1 MIRKLM
7 ISLLGTL
14 LARILMDLAAI
25 NLINTLVFDRLE
37 PSFDLSL
44 LDQVPQAKLVVNILT
59 SLIAVFIFL
68 GMFSKSTKK
77 KLDDDK
83 KNFTHLS
90 SIHEAK
96 RSLTRVQ
103 FHETDKGKSAKE
115 DTRWGLNETSFLAK
129 ADRILNYPKLPYN
142 ALLTFLRIDDWH
154 KFNTVR
160 HWKIDGKSVTQR
172 AGLPIYMPR
181 FRKHTIFVDA
191 NDNHSLLIGTTNSGK
206 TFSVILQMIELV
218 CMAGECAIINDPKG
232 ELYEY
237 TAKQFEEAGYEIIK
251 LNFVNAKAS
260 DAWAPLELAWDTWKK
275 AYMDHQEAL
284 KEWKAEETTF
294 TPAEKAEW
302 LARIPEPDYSQAIE
316 FLKDLANSLT
326 YDPNVKDP
334 FWNDS
339 ARDCIIGMAAFLM
352 EEAIK
357 NGDMTEGIVNF
368 KAIKLGLNY
377 ADVKLTKEQQKA
389 LQVRSD
395 NILGAVLEKSRRMDD
410 TSYMYLMDYC
420 NAPEQ
425 TRQSIKK
432 VLATKID
439 ILTMNEQIM
448 RMTSYSDFDMKALGQ
463 KKMVIYLIVHDEK
476 KTYYPLVSIFL
487 KQLYEVIIKEA
498 RGNKGRLPIPVNVIL
513 DEFGNCPPLKD
524 IQSMLT
530 ASRSRGVRF
539 SLVVQDLSQ
548 LGEVYGDKVA
558 TTIQNNCSNTVYILG
573 SQMDTLKRFSEMCGS
588 RQIWLPSKS
597 WYETRPVIS
606 IDRLQ
611 KLNLGEVVIHR
622 QRKSPFIARM
632 IPYDRCK
639 FYRGKNMDPNEE
651 RPPKPA
657 VRWIDMKSLL
667 SNYGDV
673 F

>member
-1 MIRKLM
+1 M
-7 ISLLGTL
+7 ISLLGIA
-14 LARILMDLAAI
+14 LARILLVLVAI
-25 NLINTLVFDRLE
+25 NLTNTLVFDRLE

-44 LDQVPQAKLVVNILT
+44 LDQIPQTRTVIDILT
-59 SLIAVFIFL
+59 VLIAVFIFL

-103 FHETDKGKSAKE
+103 FHEADKGKSTKE
-115 DTRWGLNETSFLAK
+115 DIRWVLNETSFLTK

-142 ALLTFLRIDDWH
+142 ALLTFFRIDDWH
-154 KFNTVR
+154 KLNTVR
-160 HWKIDGKSVTQR
+160 HWEIDGKPVTQR

-181 FRKHTIFVDA
+181 FRKQTIFVDA
-191 NDNHSLLIGTTNSGK
+191 NDNHSILIGTTNSGK

-218 CMAGECAIINDPKG
+218 CMSGECAVINDPKG

-251 LNFVNAKAS
+251 LNLVNAKAS

-395 NILGAVLEKSRRMDD
+395 NILGAVLERSRKMDD

-432 VLATKID
+432 H
-439 ILTMNEQIM
+439 
-448 RMTSYSDFDMKALGQ
+448 MTG
-463 KKMVIYLIVHDEK
+463 IV
-476 KTYYPLVSIFL
+476 
-487 KQLYEVIIKEA
+487 Q
-498 RGNKGRLPIPVNVIL
+498 
-513 DEFGNCPPLKD
+513 
-524 IQSMLT
+524 
-530 ASRSRGVRF
+530 
-539 SLVVQDLSQ
+539 
-548 LGEVYGDKVA
+548 
-558 TTIQNNCSNTVYILG
+558 
-573 SQMDTLKRFSEMCGS
+573 
-588 RQIWLPSKS
+588 PS
-597 WYETRPVIS
+597 
-606 IDRLQ
+606 
-611 KLNLGEVVIHR
+611 
-622 QRKSPFIARM
+622 
-632 IPYDRCK
+632 
-639 FYRGKNMDPNEE
+639 
-651 RPPKPA
+651 
-657 VRWIDMKSLL
+657 
-667 SNYGDV
+667 
-673 F
+673 